1 MTMSYKGSATKF
13 RENSERLREKL
24 KVPQS
29 TWDAGLVSLA
39 KFIKPILPNLSEL
52 IYPERSLD
60 QARGKEIYK
69 ELIADDVLHFCQT
82 RLKDYQP
89 DIIFAADV
97 CCYIGQLEEL
107 IRACRPYQLA
117 FFN

>member
-1 MTMSYKGSATKF
+1 MRIISFLAKSFLTTLLVIMTMSYKGSATKF

-52 IYPERSLD
+52 IYPNEAST
-60 QARGKEIYK
+60 K
-69 ELIADDVLHFCQT
+69 
-82 RLKDYQP
+82 P
-89 DIIFAADV
+89 
-97 CCYIGQLEEL
+97 EEKKSTK
-107 IRACRPYQLA
+107 
-117 FFN
+117 NS